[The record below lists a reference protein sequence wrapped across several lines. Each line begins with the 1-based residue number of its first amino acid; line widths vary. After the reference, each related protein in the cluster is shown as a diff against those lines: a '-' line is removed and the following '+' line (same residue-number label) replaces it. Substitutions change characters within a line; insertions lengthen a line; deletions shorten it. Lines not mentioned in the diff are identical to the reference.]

1 MGEVKSEASLFSDHR
16 KSQRGNC
23 RSVGSGVNGPCGLTC
38 LGATAA
44 RLSHW
49 APRSPTSLVP
59 FPISHKDRTAWR
71 PDPGTETAALTT
83 QTSQVPEAAKE
94 WLTASVSAGTDI
106 WRGSTEPNA
115 PRRHLPGSD
124 WSRLHGSHSPAAAA
138 RSWLP
143 SACRLPAQAQIPT
156 VCQALRPSSAPRSR
170 AVIGGSVE
178 MPLDFTHR
186 RAWAKASNLPSSK
199 EGRESPPLCMG
210 EDDRHTHTI
219 VRRAAPPCWPCPVSL
234 QRLMNS
240 WEYKNDL

>member
-1 MGEVKSEASLFSDHR
+1 MGEAKSEASLFSDHR

-49 APRSPTSLVP
+49 APQSPTSLVP

-138 RSWLP
+138 RSLLP
-143 SACRLPAQAQIPT
+143 SALSATSAGPDPNCLPGSQAQFCPQEQGRHWRECGDAPGFYTPKGLGQGI
-156 VCQALRPSSAPRSR
+156 QPS
-170 AVIGGSVE
+170 E
-178 MPLDFTHR
+178 
-186 RAWAKASNLPSSK
+186 
-199 EGRESPPLCMG
+199 
-210 EDDRHTHTI
+210 
-219 VRRAAPPCWPCPVSL
+219 L
-234 QRLMNS
+234 QRGQREPTPL
-240 WEYKNDL
+240 YGGR